1 MTKMQL
7 IEKLLVETNVH
18 PSRHAKVTDSLMKR
32 SKGFLERYVASQIQL
47 SRVS

>member
-7 IEKLLVETNVH
+7 IEKLLAETGVA
-18 PSRHAKVTDSLMKR
+18 PSRHAKVTGSLMKR

-47 SRVS
+47 HQAS